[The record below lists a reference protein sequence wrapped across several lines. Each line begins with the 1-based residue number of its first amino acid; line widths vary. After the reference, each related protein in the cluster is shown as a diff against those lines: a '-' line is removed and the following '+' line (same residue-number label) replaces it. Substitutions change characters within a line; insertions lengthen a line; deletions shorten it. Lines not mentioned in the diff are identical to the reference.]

1 MNEKQ
6 VAELFVEQ
14 QVLQP
19 SQAED
24 VLNEANLNGKTI
36 VQAMV
41 DSGFVDESG
50 FYRTIAEALG
60 AEYIDFGDKE
70 VAPAFLKLIP
80 SGLARLHR
88 ALPIG
93 LSGNT
98 LRVALAD
105 APDPRAAEDLRFA
118 LGKDVDVVV
127 APTEQI
133 DNRIKEYYGADTT
146 SMEEVLKQLGEA
158 GEMLQIRGDDTAEAV
173 EAEANATPIIR
184 FVDLILYQAIQD
196 RASDI
201 HFEPFENEFKIRYRV
216 DGALYEMSPPPR
228 HLALPVISRVKVMA
242 NMNIAERRLPQDGRI
257 QKNIAGRHVDL
268 RVSTLPTQFGESVVL
283 RVLDRS
289 TVNLDLE
296 MLGMPEYVHNYI
308 LEIINCPNGIFIA
321 TGPTGSGKTTTLY
334 SCLRKINT
342 IDSKLLTA
350 EEPIEYDLEGIV
362 QVPVNEAIGLTFAR
376 VLRAFLRQDPDRIML
391 GETRDL
397 ETAQIAI
404 QASLTGHLVFTTLH
418 TNDAP
423 GAITRLIDMGVEP
436 FLISATLAAV
446 LGQRLLRSI
455 CPNCRAAYTPNA
467 SLLAQIELAKKD
479 IGDRK
484 FFYGK
489 GCDSCNNTG
498 YKGRKGIYEL
508 MKITDPLR
516 ELVNERAPTVVLKQ
530 KAAKRAAK
538 AARVAQ
544 PREKRKGIVLFQ
556 RKKVKPKIL
565 MIFTRQLATLIDAG
579 LPLLRA
585 LNVLAKQERDTV
597 LKNTIDK
604 LAESVQGGSTFSESL
619 ALYPLIFNDLYV
631 NMVKAGEVGGVLELV
646 LTRLAEFQEKA
657 AKIKNKVAAA
667 MVYPLIVMTMAVAI
681 MGFLLVFI
689 VPKFEAI
696 FHDMLGD
703 RPLPVI
709 TKFVLTVSRF
719 VQGHWL
725 VILALL
731 FAAIAGY
738 KFANRTPRGKSTID
752 RAKLHF
758 PLFGDVIRKTAI
770 SRFSRTLGT
779 LVSSGVPILQAL
791 NITRE
796 TAGNMV
802 IARAIGQVHESVKE
816 GESIVQPLEASAVFP
831 PMVVSMID
839 VGEETGQLPEM
850 LLKIADV
857 YDDEVDNSVAAM
869 TAALEPIMIVFLAL
883 VVGTIVIAL
892 FLPLISIIQG
902 LQQQT

>member
-60 AEYIDFGDKE
+60 AEYVDFGDKE
-70 VAPAFLKLIP
+70 IAPAILKLIP

-105 APDPRAAEDLRFA
+105 PLDPRAAEDLRFA

-146 SMEEVLKQLGEA
+146 SMEDVLKQLGEA
-158 GEMLQIRGDDTAEAV
+158 GEMLQIRGDETAAAV

-350 EEPIEYDLEGIV
+350 EEPVEYDLEGIV

-376 VLRAFLRQDPDRIML
+376 VLRAFLRQDPDRIMI

-436 FLISATLAAV
+436 FLISATLEAV

-455 CPNCRAAYTPNA
+455 CPNCLAPYQPNE
-467 SLLAQIELAKKD
+467 SVLAQLELSKRD

-489 GCDSCNNTG
+489 GCDACNHTG

-516 ELVNERAPTVVLKQ
+516 ELINERAPTVVLKQ
-530 KAAKRAAK
+530 KAIELGMVTLRQDGL
-538 AARVAQ
+538 RS
-544 PREKRKGIVLFQ
+544 
-556 RKKVKPKIL
+556 
-565 MIFTRQLATLIDAG
+565 IFAG
-579 LPLLRA
+579 
-585 LNVLAKQERDTV
+585 DTTIEEV
-597 LKNTIDK
+597 LKYT
-604 LAESVQGGSTFSESL
+604 
-619 ALYPLIFNDLYV
+619 
-631 NMVKAGEVGGVLELV
+631 
-646 LTRLAEFQEKA
+646 
-657 AKIKNKVAAA
+657 
-667 MVYPLIVMTMAVAI
+667 
-681 MGFLLVFI
+681 
-689 VPKFEAI
+689 
-696 FHDMLGD
+696 
-703 RPLPVI
+703 
-709 TKFVLTVSRF
+709 
-719 VQGHWL
+719 
-725 VILALL
+725 
-731 FAAIAGY
+731 
-738 KFANRTPRGKSTID
+738 
-752 RAKLHF
+752 
-758 PLFGDVIRKTAI
+758 
-770 SRFSRTLGT
+770 
-779 LVSSGVPILQAL
+779 
-791 NITRE
+791 
-796 TAGNMV
+796 
-802 IARAIGQVHESVKE
+802 
-816 GESIVQPLEASAVFP
+816 
-831 PMVVSMID
+831 
-839 VGEETGQLPEM
+839 
-850 LLKIADV
+850 
-857 YDDEVDNSVAAM
+857 
-869 TAALEPIMIVFLAL
+869 
-883 VVGTIVIAL
+883 
-892 FLPLISIIQG
+892 
-902 LQQQT
+902 